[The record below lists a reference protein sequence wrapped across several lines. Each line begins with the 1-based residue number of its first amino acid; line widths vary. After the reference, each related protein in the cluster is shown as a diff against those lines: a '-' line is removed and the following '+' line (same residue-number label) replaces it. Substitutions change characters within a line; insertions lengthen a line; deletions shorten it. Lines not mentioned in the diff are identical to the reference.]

1 MFEQV
6 HSPGEAIQSDF
17 THAADL
23 AVTLDGTP
31 FPHLLFHEP
40 AHLLQRRG
48 RERVLL

>member
-17 THAADL
+17 THAADRAGRL
-23 AVTLDGTP
+23 RGAP

-48 RERVLL
+48 RECVLL